1 MKNFSS
7 VGPQELKRY
16 EDILHDLTVALQEE
30 GFFSNLIE
38 DNKDLIE
45 EQVQEEAILHQ
56 AHEVEQELPR
66 ESAEE

>member
-1 MKNFSS
+1 LKNFSS

-16 EDILHDLTVALQEE
+16 EDIFHDLTVALQEE

-45 EQVQEEAILHQ
+45 EQAQEEVVITPSNSLG
-56 AHEVEQELPR
+56 L
-66 ESAEE
+66 

>member
-45 EQVQEEAILHQ
+45 EQVQEDVILHQ

-66 ESAEE
+66 ESVEE